1 MKGSV
6 AAILF
11 SNAYKVL
18 SQGSKLAFHPFS
30 KGSPQW
36 QAAAA
41 HVCTCIPWKSFIGAG
56 AWLPINVLVCIRQ
69 YNIVP
74 SMLVIVYEFSVVHQ
88 KLWKFFGC

>member
-11 SNAYKVL
+11 SNAYKVH
-18 SQGSKLAFHPFS
+18 SQSSKLAFHPFS

-41 HVCTCIPWKSFIGAG
+41 HVCTCIPWKSFISAG
-56 AWLPINVLVCIRQ
+56 AWLPINVLVCIRL

-74 SMLVIVYEFSVVHQ
+74 SMLVMVYEFSVVNQ
-88 KLWKFFGC
+88 KLW